1 MSPRPIARNVR
12 QAAAVYELV
21 VRGFADLGASDPK
34 CVSRSILLR
43 NMSYAG
49 QVFRCE
55 GFQAVCLIDGD
66 SVEFSDATGTPAK
79 SVTLAAETMNRKA
92 A

>member
-1 MSPRPIARNVR
+1 M
-12 QAAAVYELV
+12 QADAVYELV

-34 CVSRSILLR
+34 SISRSILLR
-43 NMSYAG
+43 NTCYAG

-55 GFQAVCLIDGD
+55 GWRAVWLIDGN
-66 SVEFSDATGTPAK
+66 SVEFYDATGTPAK
-79 SVTLAAETMNRKA
+79 SVDLTAEATNRKA